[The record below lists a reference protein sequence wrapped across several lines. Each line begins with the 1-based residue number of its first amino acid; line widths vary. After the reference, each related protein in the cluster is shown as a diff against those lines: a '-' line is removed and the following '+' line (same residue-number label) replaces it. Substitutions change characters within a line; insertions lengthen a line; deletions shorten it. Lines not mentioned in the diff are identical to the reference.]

1 MLDPTLVTQLSRLI
15 LTHLS
20 RATGQNAHQPLCTF
34 QNIMDCRPSTFSGT
48 EGAVGLLHWFGKL
61 ESVFEMCECPEARR
75 VKYATGTLE
84 GIALTWWN
92 TQVQI
97 LGLAAANATPWNE
110 FKERI
115 KREYCTRDDIHKIGS
130 GALPFENVGVRN

>member
-1 MLDPTLVTQLSRLI
+1 
-15 LTHLS
+15 
-20 RATGQNAHQPLCTF
+20 
-34 QNIMDCRPSTFSGT
+34 MDCRPNTFSGP

-84 GIALTWWN
+84 EIALIWWN
-92 TQVQI
+92 AQVRI

-115 KREYCTRDDIHKIGS
+115 IREYYTRDDIHKLGVELYHWEITGS
-130 GALPFENVGVRN
+130 EL